1 MQTPMP
7 TYVVRDRRA
16 ITLLLVGTVVA
27 LAVAVL
33 LALMTGSWA
42 STVITFA
49 IIAYL
54 AAVQLRSVRER
65 LRVDQYGVSVSD
77 PQVRFR
83 PGERRYVPWEAVR
96 EVVVD
101 GNLLVVAVRTDAA
114 MPMWMKGRPA
124 DPGRTDTGELRASV
138 PALDAGAL
146 QQAVR
151 DLGVDVPVVVR

>member
-7 TYVVRDRRA
+7 AYVVRDRRA
-16 ITLLLVGTVVA
+16 ITLLLVGAGVALVVA
-27 LAVAVL
+27 FL
-33 LALMTGSWA
+33 LAALTGSWA
-42 STVITFA
+42 STVVTVA

-54 AAVQLRSVRER
+54 VAVQLRSVRER

-101 GNLLVVAVRTDAA
+101 GEQLVVAVRADAS
-114 MPMWMKGRPA
+114 MPMWMKGRVT
-124 DPGRTDTGELRASV
+124 DPGR
-138 PALDAGAL
+138 DAGEFRVAVPGLDPHVL
-146 QQAVR
+146 QQTVH